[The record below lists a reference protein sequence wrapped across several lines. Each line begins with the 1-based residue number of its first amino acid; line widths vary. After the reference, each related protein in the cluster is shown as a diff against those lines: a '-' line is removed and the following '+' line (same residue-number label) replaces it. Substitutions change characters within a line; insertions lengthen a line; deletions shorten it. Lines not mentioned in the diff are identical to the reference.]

1 VRATLQ
7 QDLGPMGARVAGLGG
22 AMPDLVV
29 TAAELTQRFG
39 KTAEWLRQR
48 TGITELRRLRHGED
62 LLDQACTAARAA
74 LADAA
79 VSAADI
85 DVLIVASC
93 SQSATDGPLSRRLA
107 ARIAPHAVAFDLNA
121 ACAGFCYALSTA
133 RTLILQGSARR
144 VLVVGAEQM
153 SRIVDPQDMG
163 TSILFGDGAGAAVV
177 VADDL
182 RADAVSAAAWSS
194 EGEHAELLVV
204 PPGGRYLRMNGPEV
218 FRWAVDRVHHVARLA
233 CERAGLQPSDIDVFV
248 PHQANLRIVDAM
260 AAKLGL
266 ADKIIATD
274 VVIAGNTSA
283 ASIPLA
289 LTALRRSDRTRPGQR
304 ALLVGFGAGL
314 AVCAQVIRLP

>member
-1 VRATLQ
+1 MTLR
-7 QDLGPMGARVAGLGG
+7 QDAGPVGARVAGFGG
-22 AMPDLVV
+22 AVPETVV
-29 TAAELTQRFG
+29 SATELTERFG
-39 KTAEWLRQR
+39 KTADWLRLR
-48 TGITELRRLRHGED
+48 TGITELRRLTDGED
-62 LLDQACTAARAA
+62 LLEPACAAAQEA
-74 LADAA
+74 LADAGLTG
-79 VSAADI
+79 ADI
-85 DVLIVASC
+85 DVVIVATC
-93 SQSATDGPLSRRLA
+93 SQRAVDGPLSLRLG

-133 RTLILQGSARR
+133 RTMVMHGSARR

-153 SRIVDPQDMG
+153 SRIVDPTDLG

-177 VADDL
+177 VGDES
-182 RADAVSAAAWSS
+182 RTDAISPAAWSS
-194 EGEHAELLVV
+194 EGEQAELLVV

-233 CERAGLQPSDIDVFV
+233 CERAGVHPSEIEVFV
-248 PHQANLRIVDAM
+248 PHQANLRIVHAM

-266 ADKIIATD
+266 ADKVVANN
-274 VVIAGNTSA
+274 VVISGNTSA

-289 LTALRRSDRTRPGQR
+289 LTALRRADRTKTGQR